1 MMRTGK
7 LSPDELRE
15 YVLGAI
21 KKRRPETVLSA
32 AFGEDAAAVRADD
45 LIFLAVDP
53 ITASKNC
60 AKNIGALAIY
70 VSCNDISSGGA
81 EPIAAL
87 LTVLMP
93 PDESPETAGEV
104 LRSAE
109 QAAIRENI
117 DIIGGHTEFTDAVTR
132 VVVCAT
138 AVGRASKLVKTGT
151 AQAGDYIVMTKSAAI
166 EGTYALVTDFYDRL
180 RLNVEEQAQ
189 ALKYID
195 MLSVGAEGRLLRNEN
210 ISAMHDA
217 TEGGIIGAV
226 CELCG
231 ASGKGAV
238 INADSVTVSDITKK
252 ICVQAGIDPLRLLAS
267 GSMLFTAKAPEQII
281 GKLKDI
287 GIPAA
292 VIGYITPETPIILKR
307 GGSRTEVF
315 QEPDAIT
322 SMYK

>member
-1 MMRTGK
+1 MRIGK
-7 LSPDELRE
+7 LSPEELKE

-32 AFGEDAAAVRADD
+32 AFGEDAAAISSDE
-45 LIFLAVDP
+45 LIFLSVDP

-81 EPIAAL
+81 EPLAAL
-87 LTVLMP
+87 LTVLLP
-93 PDESPETAGEV
+93 PDESPETAGGI

-109 QAAIRENI
+109 EAAIRENI

-138 AVGRASKLVKTGT
+138 AVGKAGRIVKTSA

-166 EGTYALVTDFYDRL
+166 EGTYAIVTDFFNRL
-180 RLNVEEQAQ
+180 SIDEDEQAE

-195 MLSVGAEGRLLRNEN
+195 KLSVGAEGRLLRHED

-238 INADSVTVSDITKK
+238 IDADSVTVSGITKK
-252 ICVQAGIDPLRLLAS
+252 VCAQAGVDPLRLLSS
-267 GSMLFTAKAPEQII
+267 GSMLFTARTPEQII
-281 GKLKDI
+281 GKLKGV

-292 VIGYITPETPIILKR
+292 VIGYITSDSRIILDR

-322 SMYK
+322 KLYN